1 MSTNERELEEL
12 EQVSSF
18 MIILHFS
25 LSYYD
30 DKNDENDNNDFEH
43 KPRPVV

>member
-1 MSTNERELEEL
+1 MSTNKRELKR
-12 EQVSSF
+12 VSSF

-30 DKNDENDNNDFEH
+30 KHIINIIIIIIFMINDK
-43 KPRPVV
+43 